1 MERIRKIDT
10 LGRWGGEE
18 FLIILP
24 GANINDAVLLAEE
37 LRRSI
42 NQMEIPKVGHVSVSL
57 GVATYKMGDS
67 VDSLVKRADE
77 MLYKAKAEGRNCVRY
92 TIEEDSLT
100 SMVNSN

>member
-67 VDSLVKRADE
+67 VDSLVKEPMRCCIRQKLRAE
-77 MLYKAKAEGRNCVRY
+77 TA
-92 TIEEDSLT
+92 
-100 SMVNSN
+100 